1 MKTKICIISSS
12 RADYGLLKNLIK
24 TIEKS
29 EKFFLQFI
37 VTGSHLS
44 NKHGSTIQE
53 ITDDKVKIDKTV
65 NILKKKNTNKDI
77 GLTVGHSVQKFV
89 KVMSELSP
97 DITLILGDRYEIFSA
112 AISSAFLQIPIAHI
126 HGGEITEG
134 AIDDNLRHAITKLEQ
149 VHFVSTET
157 YRKRVIQMGEQQG
170 QVYKVGSLG
179 VENLKSTKLLPKNK
193 VEDILL
199 FKFLKRN
206 IIVTYHPVTLDKDPA
221 KGIDILLKVLSKFPE
236 IGKIFTYANADV
248 LGYEIT
254 KKIKKFVIEDKNSK
268 VFSNLGQIN
277 FFSCLKYCDGIVGNS
292 SSGIIEASSLKKWS
306 LNIGNR
312 QKGRLKPCCVF
323 DVKLKEE
330 DIFKKLRFLLKN
342 KDSTKNLSYKN
353 PYFKKNTSLNIV
365 KKLELFNTKEI
376 SRKKFFDINNIF

>member
-1 MKTKICIISSS
+1 
-12 RADYGLLKNLIK
+12 
-24 TIEKS
+24 
-29 EKFFLQFI
+29 
-37 VTGSHLS
+37 
-44 NKHGSTIQE
+44 
-53 ITDDKVKIDKTV
+53 
-65 NILKKKNTNKDI
+65 
-77 GLTVGHSVQKFV
+77 
-89 KVMSELSP
+89 MSELSP

-134 AIDDNLRHAITKLEQ
+134 AIDDNLRHAITKLAQ

-157 YRKRVIQMGEQQG
+157 YRKRVIQMGEQPG
-170 QVYKVGSLG
+170 QVYNVGSLG

-268 VFSNLGQIN
+268 DSNLGQIN

-292 SSGIIEASSLKKWS
+292 SKWY
-306 LNIGNR
+306 N
-312 QKGRLKPCCVF
+312 
-323 DVKLKEE
+323 
-330 DIFKKLRFLLKN
+330 
-342 KDSTKNLSYKN
+342 
-353 PYFKKNTSLNIV
+353 
-365 KKLELFNTKEI
+365 
-376 SRKKFFDINNIF
+376 